1 MVTQAQLGERMRAN
15 RSDVAEFEG
24 DNGGAEFG
32 LALQAT
38 RAAKP
43 ALTVESEDGILCHQ
57 HGEAST

>member
-1 MVTQAQLGERMRAN
+1 MRAN